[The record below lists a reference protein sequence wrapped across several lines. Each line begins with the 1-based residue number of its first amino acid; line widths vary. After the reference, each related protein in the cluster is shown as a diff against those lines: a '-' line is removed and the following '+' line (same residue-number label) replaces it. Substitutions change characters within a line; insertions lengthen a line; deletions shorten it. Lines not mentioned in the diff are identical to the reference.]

1 MNMEKKFKPFMPID
15 EVSQNLFIE
24 LLKPYKKYDDLPD
37 SMKHLITESQFNCL
51 IFSLSNNS
59 LDKRFTKLFV
69 LVDYINAFTC
79 GSLGSED
86 ARAIEKKVYDV
97 TKAAIEDED
106 TAVVVLIDRH
116 LNDDTYLECNEGKFL
131 PILHANTEDEC
142 KVYGSVG
149 ELLEYY
155 YDKSDEE
162 YISNPDE
169 GVWFIYKSNW
179 GEMNITEDIDYSI
192 SKSIDKLLDLSY
204 DKTLEDAAEEMEGD
218 CPMYLWNMI
227 HDTATNLSNMEF
239 DPESITLAG
248 VATNICVLSNAI
260 ILQTKYPEADMFI
273 VKDGVASYDKDLH
286 NKAIDIMKGLRMKF
300 I

>member
-1 MNMEKKFKPFMPID
+1 MEKKFKPSIPID

-51 IFSLSNNS
+51 VFSLSNNS
-59 LDKRFTKLFV
+59 LDRRFTKLFV

-116 LNDDTYLECNEGKFL
+116 LNDDAYLECNEGKFL

-162 YISNPDE
+162 YISSPDE

-179 GEMNITEDIDYSI
+179 GEMNITEDMDYSI

-260 ILQTKYPEADMFI
+260 ILQTKYHEADMFI

>member
-1 MNMEKKFKPFMPID
+1 MNMEKKFKPLMPID

-51 IFSLSNNS
+51 VFSLSNNS
-59 LDKRFTKLFV
+59 LDRRFTKLFV

-162 YISNPDE
+162 YISSPDE

-179 GEMNITEDIDYSI
+179 GEMNITEDMDYSI

>member
-1 MNMEKKFKPFMPID
+1 MSMEKKFKPSIPID

-51 IFSLSNNS
+51 VFSLSNNS
-59 LDKRFTKLFV
+59 LDRRFTKLFV

-116 LNDDTYLECNEGKFL
+116 LNDDAYLECNEGKFL

-162 YISNPDE
+162 YISSPDE

-179 GEMNITEDIDYSI
+179 GEMNITEDMDYSI

-260 ILQTKYPEADMFI
+260 ILQTKYHEADMFI

>member
-1 MNMEKKFKPFMPID
+1 MNMEKKFKPLMPID

-37 SMKHLITESQFNCL
+37 SMKHLVTESQFNCL

-162 YISNPDE
+162 YISSPDE

-179 GEMNITEDIDYSI
+179 GEMNITEDMDYSI

>member
-1 MNMEKKFKPFMPID
+1 MSMEKKFKPSIPID

-51 IFSLSNNS
+51 VFSLSNNS
-59 LDKRFTKLFV
+59 LDRRFTKLFV

-162 YISNPDE
+162 YISSPDE

-179 GEMNITEDIDYSI
+179 GEMNITEDMDYSI

>member
-1 MNMEKKFKPFMPID
+1 MEKKFKPLIPID

-51 IFSLSNNS
+51 VFSLSNNS

-162 YISNPDE
+162 YISSPDE

-179 GEMNITEDIDYSI
+179 GEMNITEDMDYSI

>member
-1 MNMEKKFKPFMPID
+1 
-15 EVSQNLFIE
+15 
-24 LLKPYKKYDDLPD
+24 
-37 SMKHLITESQFNCL
+37 
-51 IFSLSNNS
+51 
-59 LDKRFTKLFV
+59 
-69 LVDYINAFTC
+69 
-79 GSLGSED
+79 
-86 ARAIEKKVYDV
+86 
-97 TKAAIEDED
+97 
-106 TAVVVLIDRH
+106 
-116 LNDDTYLECNEGKFL
+116 
-131 PILHANTEDEC
+131 
-142 KVYGSVG
+142 
-149 ELLEYY
+149 
-155 YDKSDEE
+155 
-162 YISNPDE
+162 
-169 GVWFIYKSNW
+169 
-179 GEMNITEDIDYSI
+179 MNITEDMDYSI

>member
-1 MNMEKKFKPFMPID
+1 MNMEKKFKPLMPID

-162 YISNPDE
+162 YISSPDE

-179 GEMNITEDIDYSI
+179 GEMNITEDMDYSI

-286 NKAIDIMKGLRMKF
+286 NKAIDIMRGLRMKF

>member
-1 MNMEKKFKPFMPID
+1 MSMEKKFKPSIPID

-51 IFSLSNNS
+51 VFSLSNNS
-59 LDKRFTKLFV
+59 LDRRFTKLFV

-97 TKAAIEDED
+97 TKAAIKDED
-106 TAVVVLIDRH
+106 TAVIVLIDRH
-116 LNDDTYLECNEGKFL
+116 LNDDTYLKCNEGKFL
-131 PILHANTEDEC
+131 PVLHANNEEEC
-142 KVYGSVG
+142 KIYGSVG

-162 YISNPDE
+162 YISSSDE

-179 GEMNITEDIDYSI
+179 GEMNITDDIDYSI
-192 SKSIDKLLDLSY
+192 SKSIDRLLDLSY
-204 DKTLEDAAEEMEGD
+204 DRTLEDAAEEMEGD

>member
-1 MNMEKKFKPFMPID
+1 MPID

-162 YISNPDE
+162 YISSPDE

-179 GEMNITEDIDYSI
+179 GEMNITEDMDYSI

-286 NKAIDIMKGLRMKF
+286 NKAIDIMRGLRMKF

>member
-1 MNMEKKFKPFMPID
+1 MPID

-162 YISNPDE
+162 YISSPDE

-179 GEMNITEDIDYSI
+179 GEMNITEDMDYSI

>member
-1 MNMEKKFKPFMPID
+1 MNMEKKFKPLMPID

-162 YISNPDE
+162 YISSPDE

-179 GEMNITEDIDYSI
+179 GEMNITEDMDYSI

>member
-1 MNMEKKFKPFMPID
+1 MEKKFKPLMPID

-162 YISNPDE
+162 YISSPDE

-179 GEMNITEDIDYSI
+179 GEMNITEDMDYSI